1 MGDATR
7 VRQVVLNLLSN
18 ATKFTQEGSIVV
30 RSKAEIHEQNTRRLF
45 NIKLYLIRRNY
56 NIRCRHRYWN
66 SSRKNQ

>member
-45 NIKLYLIRRNY
+45 TV
-56 NIRCRHRYWN
+56 
-66 SSRKNQ
+66 